1 MAPGPGSSL
10 NFRLRRTRTL
20 AARQKGICPLCGQA
34 LIAGA
39 EYEPDSPREWIDWFD
54 AMKKRLHKHHFT
66 YRRHGGS
73 DESKNLRLVH
83 SECHRQHHAG
93 DSDRKCAE
101 PVKPSGLLE
110 P

>member
-1 MAPGPGSSL
+1 
-10 NFRLRRTRTL
+10 
-20 AARQKGICPLCGQA
+20 
-34 LIAGA
+34 
-39 EYEPDSPREWIDWFD
+39 
-54 AMKKRLHKHHFT
+54 MKKRLHKHHFT